1 MRSSS
6 SGRVGVQ
13 SPRFGLLQLVDH
25 GGWQRVSTVGAA
37 DGTRG
42 RRRVH
47 VVLPPQ
53 DSTLSSAGAIHSLGS
68 GPVGKLGFVFGQPVE
83 VDVVVG
89 ERSFGGLEISLL
101 GEVEL
106 HVDGHLSTQEYT
118 GYLNINMSIS
128 SFHYIMET
136 CKIVLIAS

>member
-1 MRSSS
+1 MSA
-6 SGRVGVQ
+6 
-13 SPRFGLLQLVDH
+13 
-25 GGWQRVSTVGAA
+25 VGAA

-53 DSTLSSAGAIHSLGS
+53 DSALGSAVGAVHSLGS
-68 GPVGKLGFVFGQPVE
+68 GPVGKLGFVLGQPVE

-106 HVDGHLSTQEYT
+106 HVDGHLSTQEHT
-118 GYLNINMSIS
+118 GYSNR
-128 SFHYIMET
+128 
-136 CKIVLIAS
+136 KIH